1 MILNAQFSLPIDQV
15 IIAARAKFKIDSS
28 ILLRKI
34 ALDLY
39 AEIIRRTPVDTGRA
53 RANWNLSINHPDITT
68 TASTGIPSSVNI
80 SPSLLKNLPDIYI
93 SNGLPYVRE
102 LEFGRSDQAPNGFI
116 RLSIQ
121 KIKNQRI

>member
-1 MILNAQFSLPIDQV
+1 MRLSAKFDFPLDTVLIR
-15 IIAARAKFKIDSS
+15 ARAKFKVDSS

-53 RANWNLSINHPDITT
+53 RANWNLSINSPNTSLSNSLVPSTINL
-68 TASTGIPSSVNI
+68 TAK
-80 SPSLLKNLPDIYI
+80 SLSNLPNVYI
-93 SNGLPYVRE
+93 ANGLPYVRE